1 MAKVVPVGSKIY
13 YALFNFD
20 RGENQPVFY
29 IITGSKESMITKLN
43 SAIKYFQSISNNPS
57 GYYNF
62 KYSTDDLEGEGFKE
76 TYISDDWALVTSNKE
91 RFEEAVQDFKDEG
104 IEPVLFLDTQS

>member
-1 MAKVVPVGSKIY
+1 MAKVIPVGSKIY

-20 RGENQPVFY
+20 RGGDQPVIFY

-43 SAIKYFQSISNNPS
+43 SAIKYFKSVSNNPS
-57 GYYNF
+57 EYNF
-62 KYSTDDLEGEGFKE
+62 KYYRDDLEGEGFKG

-91 RFEEAVQDFKDEG
+91 RFEEAIQNFKDNG
-104 IEPVLFLDTQS
+104 TKPVLFLDTQS